1 MPNQINRPA
10 TKQNPIMSMIMPGR
24 RALGEKWRKISIHP
38 DPDTGEYI
46 IDNEPTEAPATNQP
60 IFVPGLGNVSI
71 EMTDYIL
78 EKKRDDAIAR
88 AKLPKRSQAEIDKE
102 VNELWHD
109 YIEQRLRA
117 FKGQTTIGPAGMTQR
132 EKFNGRR

>member
-1 MPNQINRPA
+1 MPSQFNRPA
-10 TKQNPIMSMIMPGR
+10 NKQNPIISMIMPGR
-24 RALGEKWRKISIHP
+24 RSLGEGWRKINIHP

-46 IDNEPTEAPATNQP
+46 IDNQPTEAPATKQP

-78 EKKRDDAIAR
+78 EKKRDDAISR
-88 AKLPKRSQAEIDKE
+88 AKLPRRSQAEVAKE
-102 VNELWHD
+102 VNALWHD

-117 FKGQTTIGPAGMTQR
+117 FKGQTTIGLNGMTQR
-132 EKFNGRR
+132 EKPNGR